1 MEEDALRFEKYRPKI
16 TLAMVSKAAADYG
29 EGNEIVSL
37 EGQRTAIDAFI
48 LLLATDSETIGPYLF
63 SHHVARQLCAVL
75 IDADFGPLPK

>member
-1 MEEDALRFEKYRPKI
+1 M
-16 TLAMVSKAAADYG
+16 
-29 EGNEIVSL
+29 
-37 EGQRTAIDAFI
+37 AFMRWRKRNGFAVAKRI